1 MMINHKW
8 YLRCFVVY
16 GLLACATAFGLEENP
31 GGKAVAVIDP
41 EFQKM
46 HQNAVDAQNAG
57 ELFRSRAM
65 YLELLSKYPHADNF
79 QEIQNEF
86 WNINIAIIK
95 SPLQSRQT
103 EIYTIKP
110 RETLGKI
117 ARKIGS
123 TVELIKRRNQ
133 METSRIIAG
142 HKLSVWKG
150 IFVIEIDKSDN
161 TLTLKTGD
169 EIVKVY
175 PVSTGKN
182 NSSPVGSFVIKDR
195 YTDPVWFHKGDVVPA
210 DDPKNFLGTRWLGF
224 DLPKY
229 GIHGTIEPERI
240 GKQVSSGC
248 IRMRNEDVQELYDLV
263 PVGTKVTIVD

>member
-1 MMINHKW
+1 MPDYKR
-8 YLRCFVVY
+8 YFYYVVVCW
-16 GLLACATAFGLEENP
+16 LLASATAFGAQEKQA
-31 GGKAVAVIDP
+31 GKAVSAIDP
-41 EFQKM
+41 EFQKLY
-46 HQNAVDAQNAG
+46 QNAVDAKNTG
-57 ELFRSRAM
+57 ELFRSRAL
-65 YLELLSKYPHADNF
+65 YVQLISKYPYADNF
-79 QEIQNEF
+79 QEIRSEF
-86 WNINIAIIK
+86 WNINVAIIK

-110 RETLGKI
+110 RDTLGKI
-117 ARKIGS
+117 ARKTAS

-133 METSRIIAG
+133 METTRIIAG
-142 HKLSVWKG
+142 HKLSIWTG
-150 IFVIEIDKSDN
+150 IFLIEIDKSDN
-161 TLTLKTGD
+161 TLVLKTGD

-195 YTDPVWFHKGDVVPA
+195 YMDPVWFHKGDIVPA
-210 DDPKNFLGTRWLGF
+210 DDPKNYLGTRWLGF

-229 GIHGTIEPERI
+229 GIHGTIEPENI

-263 PVGTKVTIVD
+263 SVGTKVTIVD

>member
-1 MMINHKW
+1 MIDHKW

-16 GLLACATAFGLEENP
+16 GFLACASAFGAEENS
-31 GGKAVAVIDP
+31 GGKSIVVVDP

-46 HQNAVDAQNAG
+46 HQSAVDARNAG
-57 ELFRSRAM
+57 ELFRSRAI
-65 YLELLSKYPHADNF
+65 YVQLLSKYPQVDNL
-79 QEIQNEF
+79 QEIRNEF
-86 WNINIAIIK
+86 WNINIAIIR

-103 EIYTIKP
+103 EIYTIKS
-110 RETLGKI
+110 RETLAKI
-117 ARKIGS
+117 AKKIGS

-133 METSRIIAG
+133 METDRIIVG
-142 HKLSVWKG
+142 HKLSVWTG
-150 IFVIEIDKSDN
+150 IFLIEIDKSDN

-169 EIVKVY
+169 EVVKVY

-182 NSSPVGSFVIKDR
+182 NSSPVGSFLIKDR

-263 PVGTKVTIVD
+263 PAGTKVTIVD

>member
-1 MMINHKW
+1 MLDYKRYARLI
-8 YLRCFVVY
+8 LLC
-16 GLLACATAFGLEENP
+16 GLLGGPMAFGAQEPSNVNSES
-31 GGKAVAVIDP
+31 VSDP
-41 EFQKM
+41 QFQKLY
-46 HQNAVDAQNAG
+46 QNAVDARKAG
-57 ELFRSRAM
+57 EFFKSRAI
-65 YLELLSKYPHADNF
+65 YLELLTKYSQASTIE
-79 QEIQNEF
+79 QARKEF
-86 WNINIAIIK
+86 WDLNIAII
-95 SPLQSRQT
+95 SSSLQSRGT

-110 RETLGKI
+110 GDTLGKI
-117 ARKIGS
+117 ARKAGT

-133 METSRIIAG
+133 MEANRITAG
-142 HKLSVWKG
+142 HKLSIWAGSFTIV
-150 IFVIEIDKSDN
+150 IDKSDN

-182 NSSPVGSFVIKDR
+182 NSSPVGNFTIKDR
-195 YTDPVWFHKGDVVPA
+195 YADPVWFHKGDVVPA

-248 IRMRNEDVQELYDLV
+248 IRMRNEDVQELYDLISA
-263 PVGTKVTIVD
+263 GTLVTIKD